1 MRSISLLILIFLC
14 YSSTSYKPSKP
25 NIVLLMAEDIS
36 IDLETYGL
44 KGLQTPNLNWM
55 ANNGSKFNR
64 FYGTN
69 PICSPNRSALM
80 IGVHQVKMNTH
91 QHRSNRKYILPNGIK
106 PFTYWLRK
114 NGYRTHIGLD
124 PKILGSRA
132 YGEGKFDTNF
142 KNSKF
147 GEWDGENNFGLFDT
161 AENISKESQEPFFA
175 QITLNATHRGR
186 WWTSVRNES
195 NDPVNVDSI
204 ELPPYMYDHKLIRL
218 DWAKYLDQVEFVDQQ
233 VGKFFEYLKKED
245 LDQNTIVIFIGD
257 NGRCNVRGKGYLFEP
272 GINIP
277 LLIYNPFNKKNKVIN
292 DLVTVTDLTATIL
305 DYAGIDK
312 PKYMT
317 GNSFLKDDFN
327 REYVYAARDQWDEI
341 MDKSRAIVTKKW
353 KYIRNYKPEIPYD
366 AGQAYL
372 EFYRP
377 AVHIMRT
384 AKTKNLLTNAQ
395 LHFFKESKDL
405 EELYDLENDPHET
418 KNLALDPSFQNVIR
432 KFRIDMEE
440 YNESYKPMSD
450 EYEPII
456 AESVV
461 IFEWVKKNRPEE
473 YKRMQ
478 EGYEIGFS
486 KSKDEYYKNN

>member
-1 MRSISLLILIFLC
+1 
-14 YSSTSYKPSKP
+14 
-25 NIVLLMAEDIS
+25 
-36 IDLETYGL
+36 
-44 KGLQTPNLNWM
+44 
-55 ANNGSKFNR
+55 
-64 FYGTN
+64 
-69 PICSPNRSALM
+69 
-80 IGVHQVKMNTH
+80 
-91 QHRSNRKYILPNGIK
+91 
-106 PFTYWLRK
+106 
-114 NGYRTHIGLD
+114 
-124 PKILGSRA
+124 
-132 YGEGKFDTNF
+132 
-142 KNSKF
+142 
-147 GEWDGENNFGLFDT
+147 
-161 AENISKESQEPFFA
+161 
-175 QITLNATHRGR
+175 
-186 WWTSVRNES
+186 
-195 NDPVNVDSI
+195 
-204 ELPPYMYDHKLIRL
+204 MYDHKLIRL
-218 DWAKYLDQVEFVDQQ
+218 DWAKYLDQVEYVDQQ
-233 VGKFFEYLKKED
+233 VGKFFEYLKEED

-366 AGQAYL
+366 ASQAYL

-418 KNLALDPSFQNVIR
+418 KNLALDPSFQNVIN
-432 KFRIDMEE
+432 KFRIDMEK
-440 YNESYKPMSD
+440 YN
-450 EYEPII
+450 
-456 AESVV
+456 
-461 IFEWVKKNRPEE
+461 VKLLRQSCTGWPA
-473 YKRMQ
+473 
-478 EGYEIGFS
+478 G
-486 KSKDEYYKNN
+486 